1 MSSGRAIRLVLNP
14 RSGTA
19 AVSPETLCQRFESY
33 GCQCVVTAL
42 DRSVDLAALQTSD
55 HKDVVWVA
63 AGGDGTVNCVAHAVA
78 GTGRIM
84 GVLPTGTLNHF
95 AQDLGVPSEL
105 EAAIKLAATGEAMEV
120 DAAEVNG
127 QTFVNNSSLG
137 FYPEMVTDR
146 DRMCRHGAN
155 KWWAMAVASV
165 RAFAR
170 FRLLQVELEVEGAA
184 EKCATGMLFL
194 GNNAYTVEG
203 EGVGRR
209 KRLNSGLLSVCLLMK
224 KTRFGMVGAVAKA
237 FAGIARESGELKVF
251 HVEHLIVTSP
261 GRNRRLRVALDG
273 EVKRMEAPLRYRA
286 RPGALRV
293 IRPNVVQP

>member
-1 MSSGRAIRLVLNP
+1 MGSGRTIRLVVNP

-19 AVSPETLCQRFESY
+19 AVSPETLCERFESH

-42 DRSVDLAALQTSD
+42 DRSVDLAALQQSD
-55 HKDVVWVA
+55 DKDVVWVA

-78 GTGRIM
+78 GTGRVM
-84 GVLPTGTLNHF
+84 AVLPTGTLNHF
-95 AQDLGVPSEL
+95 AQDLGVPAEL
-105 EAAIKLAATGEAMEV
+105 DVAIELAATGAAQEV

-137 FYPEMVTDR
+137 FYPEMVMDR

-155 KWWAMAVASV
+155 KWWAMAVASA

-170 FRLLQVELEVEGAA
+170 FRLLRVELEVDGVA
-184 EKCATGMLFL
+184 EKCTTGMLFL

-203 EGVGRR
+203 EGVGKR
-209 KRLNSGLLSVCLLMK
+209 KQLNSGLLSVCLLTK
-224 KTRFGMVGAVAKA
+224 GTRFGVIRAVVRAY
-237 FAGIARESGELKVF
+237 AGRAREAGELKVF
-251 HVEHLIVTSP
+251 HVEHLTVTYS
-261 GRNRRLRVALDG
+261 GRKRRLRVALDG
-273 EVKRMEAPLRYRA
+273 EVKRIEAPLRYRS

-293 IRPNVVQP
+293 IRPCEVQP